1 MGVQADIKDAVDGDR
16 GDLIE
21 VLASHHVLPV
31 AVDRGGGSSLLG
43 KSTAPIV
50 RLERDGQPGAVDRQT
65 TVRVVD
71 ALGLDSE
78 AACEAVRDEI
88 ESHAAW

>member
-1 MGVQADIKDAVDGDR
+1 MGVQADIKDAVERDR
-16 GDLIE
+16 DDLIE
-21 VLASHHVLPV
+21 VLAADHVLPV
-31 AVDRGGGSSLLG
+31 AVDRGGGSDLLG
-43 KSTAPIV
+43 KPTSPTV
-50 RLERDGQPGAVDRQT
+50 RLEQDGQPGAVDRQT